1 MGFFN
6 GLMGNASEIDA
17 EEVREKYS
25 PMLMRGEMI
34 NQAYKIIR
42 DMWIFTNCRL
52 IIVNVQGMTGK
63 KVEYHSIP
71 YNNITHFAVESAGN
85 FDLDAELKIWV
96 NGMGTEAI
104 TQKFSTDTNIYK
116 IQALLAAYVMG

>member
-34 NQAYKIIR
+34 NQAYKII
-42 DMWIFTNCRL
+42 
-52 IIVNVQGMTGK
+52 
-63 KVEYHSIP
+63 P
-71 YNNITHFAVESAGN
+71 
-85 FDLDAELKIWV
+85 
-96 NGMGTEAI
+96 
-104 TQKFSTDTNIYK
+104 
-116 IQALLAAYVMG
+116 

>member
-1 MGFFN
+1 MQSIKEKISKDIY
-6 GLMGNASEIDA
+6 LK
-17 EEVREKYS
+17 KYS
-25 PMLMRGEMI
+25 DLI
-34 NQAYKIIR
+34 NKIA
-42 DMWIFTNCRL
+42 
-52 IIVNVQGMTGK
+52 

-71 YNNITHFAVESAGN
+71 YHNITHFAVESAGN

>member
-1 MGFFN
+1 
-6 GLMGNASEIDA
+6 
-17 EEVREKYS
+17 
-25 PMLMRGEMI
+25 
-34 NQAYKIIR
+34 
-42 DMWIFTNCRL
+42 
-52 IIVNVQGMTGK
+52 MTGK

-71 YNNITHFAVESAGN
+71 YRNITHFSVESAGN
-85 FDLDAELKIWV
+85 FDLDAELNIWV

>member
-1 MGFFN
+1 
-6 GLMGNASEIDA
+6 
-17 EEVREKYS
+17 
-25 PMLMRGEMI
+25 
-34 NQAYKIIR
+34 
-42 DMWIFTNCRL
+42 MWIFTNCRL

-71 YNNITHFAVESAGN
+71 YHNITHFAVESAGN
-85 FDLDAELKIWV
+85 FDLDAELKIWI

-104 TQKFSTDTNIYK
+104 TQKFSSDTNIYK